1 MIAYPRSESPS
12 TAVKVRFLG
21 LGNTGVHLADRLSMA
36 NAHDLEVYALNTD
49 VQSLASS
56 ICAQKIT
63 LGQKA
68 TRGLGTGGDPEVGY
82 EAAQE
87 SLAEIRAA
95 TEGAELIFIC
105 TGLGG
110 GTGSGVAPVLAEAAR
125 ESGATVF
132 AIVTSPFGFEGKRR
146 SAQASEALA
155 LLSEQC
161 HAVIHFENDRMTELA
176 SPRSGIEETFAAS
189 DTCLTAC
196 VTSLLDILRAGSPMP
211 IGLGDLLA
219 AVGGGSPAGLFGRGE
234 ATGDNRAHE
243 SLERALKSPLLDRGR
258 LLAESHAII
267 AHISGPPS
275 LSFSEVAAIMREIG
289 KHTAE
294 EASLFL
300 GVTTRPDP
308 SAAVCVTVFG
318 NYSAHGAAPVKAHAP
333 RERATYPSQLIQ
345 EPEPPA
351 FASREP
357 VSHEI
362 SEEKAPAREPAPLFA
377 EPAPAAATESA
388 APIQAEKPTSRPPAR
403 ENRPAPVPKPSTAAV
418 SPKVKQE
425 TLQFESVTRGR
436 FEKSEPT
443 IVEGEDLDVPTFL
456 RIRNKAK

>member
-21 LGNTGVHLADRLSMA
+21 VGNTGVHLD
-36 NAHDLEVYALNTD
+36 VVALNTD
-49 VQSLASS
+49 AQSLTSS
-56 ICAQKIT
+56 ISPQKVP

-87 SLAEIRAA
+87 SLAEIRSA
-95 TEGAELIFIC
+95 TEGADLIFVC
-105 TGLGG
+105 AGLGG

-125 ESGATVF
+125 ENGATVF

-146 SAQASEALA
+146 TAQAAEALA

-161 HAVIHFENDRMTELA
+161 HAVIHFENDRMVELA
-176 SPRSGIEETFAAS
+176 SPRSGIEETFSAS
-189 DTCLTAC
+189 DACLIAC
-196 VTSLLDILRAGSPMP
+196 VTSLLDILHGGSPMP

-234 ATGDNRAHE
+234 ASGDNRAHE

-258 LLAESHAII
+258 LLSESHAII

-275 LSFSEVAAIMREIG
+275 LSFSEVAAVMREIG

-294 EASLFL
+294 DSNLFL

-308 SAAVCVTVFG
+308 SAPVCVTVFG
-318 NYSAHGAAPVKAHAP
+318 NYAATGSNRIHVPTPQREFSAPRPVREPEHRPSAHPVP
-333 RERATYPSQLIQ
+333 VATVHEKPAE
-345 EPEPPA
+345 EPKPLFADPTPVEPPVI
-351 FASREP
+351 P
-357 VSHEI
+357 VPVAA
-362 SEEKAPAREPAPLFA
+362 EKPAPLRHSVRESRPPA
-377 EPAPAAATESA
+377 TAPKPAPAPAA
-388 APIQAEKPTSRPPAR
+388 
-403 ENRPAPVPKPSTAAV
+403 
-418 SPKVKQE
+418 PKVKQE
-425 TLQFESVTRGR
+425 TLQFESATRGR

-456 RIRNKAK
+456 RMRGKTK